1 MRDPGDF
8 YAGRKGFGD
17 HCHYP
22 EDRLGWIDVVCT
34 PGVLHSPPLTLNFIH
49 THTHTCTQLPWAY
62 SGHRDIRLP
71 RTVTVVPFDLGFAPK
86 PSGTV
91 TS

>member
-22 EDRLGWIDVVCT
+22 EDRLGWIEVVCT
-34 PGVLHSPPLTLNFIH
+34 PGVLHSPPLTLNFTH
-49 THTHTCTQLPWAY
+49 THTHTHTHKSQVHVREWY
-62 SGHRDIRLP
+62 
-71 RTVTVVPFDLGFAPK
+71 K
-86 PSGTV
+86 K
-91 TS
+91 